1 MGAMAETKTSR
12 ARVDFALLCGLAVCC
27 SVMYITADAS
37 ESVLS
42 MAEKAEDK
50 HIGAGFHRHTP
61 TSVESVD
68 VKKAARIITTTPDGR
83 ERLMDFLNKVEKQ
96 IRTEV
101 AGRKADIAAVRAKMA
116 KNMAYNAAARSKMG
130 KSLLAKMAVNAK
142 AAKDALDKAM
152 RQTQAKF
159 AAAAALEN
167 SRNAATMKRAAQ
179 TRALMR
185 KNKAEAA
192 KALAHAVLNHQRQL
206 AALDQA
212 TNAKIKQTNKH
223 IAANAAQIKENAK
236 KARKDLDKA
245 MNRFD
250 NKMRNIHN
258 QALAARSKLVAQAN
272 AQDAKFRAYANNRIK
287 RIVASNAA
295 KFREV
300 RAKMAKDRSRA
311 DMAIKHAAASMDAA
325 LNANKA
331 LQDKR
336 FASSVARLNAAKKEA
351 NARVAKF
358 RSGFKVS
365 VLQLKGVVETQTK
378 KLNKRVN
385 DLSATI
391 TKNKFEQAKANRVV
405 NAELKR
411 MVKLGADRYAE
422 HLKKDKELRRLMD
435 KNKAATAR
443 SMGRLVETFNARLG
457 AINRQMAKD
466 RKNSERKLGKA
477 TSTLYNV
484 LKKNAEAQAKANKA
498 LTMATR
504 RAKMD
509 AAAAL
514 RSAENAFG
522 SKLAK
527 MHKTVQRLQAK
538 VNRKMNKLTGIVEKN
553 DVLDIAGR
561 AKLAAV
567 SKYNKNQLK
576 GAVRDAIA
584 KGERRALAVEK
595 KMKSLNKQIGDLRTD
610 SKKARKLIRAQVLA
624 AIKSAAAVAKS
635 DLAKKVKWA
644 EGKMA
649 ALNKGLAHE
658 KKMSLKGRNA
668 LRAQERRNRKHIVR
682 QLGEAIGTQERA
694 LLALKT
700 ETNTKISKLN
710 KDVSAQAKKME
721 KDARAVD
728 AQIKSNTNIINGKL
742 NAARKAAVNEL
753 SAVSAASAKRYSDSI
768 KAVMK
773 GIEKARKYS
782 QDMFGKVEIQMAKD
796 RAYLDGRF
804 KSEMVNTNN
813 KLTALTALSS
823 ANFRKTVKDIK
834 AARAKATKE
843 VADAKKYFKGALVGL
858 TAKIKQQENRLVGQ
872 RQAVTAMVEA
882 DRATQAKINRDTEA
896 SLKRIVK
903 IADKRHTES
912 KRARGFLRAL
922 FNQNKKIAAKEIAD
936 MRKKASAQLA
946 VGRAEAAAHKLK
958 FAKDLTAATKKLNVA
973 LSKESADQ
981 AAKLAGLKKSLAY
994 TKAATAASLAKAKKE
1009 YNSRIT
1015 TLTNTV
1021 VANAGKFE
1029 KHLSRVTG
1037 AAMNWKK
1044 ASAADRKVLR
1054 NQRNAMFS
1062 DLNKGLT
1069 RAIQLGEAKA
1079 KKAQEEAEANIASTK
1094 RSLQS
1099 TIAVQ
1104 TEFMADNVFKLLNG
1118 KRQKIADNYL
1128 SLKAYAAVAK
1138 DKVIDY
1144 LAKGGKNRNLSSVG
1158 DLLTTVGALSKIKVK
1173 ATKGLGFG
1181 AKKIPLIFSGKK
1193 IAVKG
1198 SVSKINGLVT
1208 EYMKVLSE
1216 VRNRFPVG
1224 LGNYLMAKLETSMQ
1238 GTGALEVD
1246 KVQDRAGNYVFV
1258 NGHAVGLSSKLHD
1271 FATLAVHMA
1280 HYEKALAQLTGK
1292 LANHKAAGK
1301 SIRVAPPQWQGN

>member
-1 MGAMAETKTSR
+1 MG
-12 ARVDFALLCGLAVCC
+12 
-27 SVMYITADAS
+27 
-37 ESVLS
+37 
-42 MAEKAEDK
+42 
-50 HIGAGFHRHTP
+50 
-61 TSVESVD
+61 
-68 VKKAARIITTTPDGR
+68 
-83 ERLMDFLNKVEKQ
+83 
-96 IRTEV
+96 
-101 AGRKADIAAVRAKMA
+101 
-116 KNMAYNAAARSKMG
+116 
-130 KSLLAKMAVNAK
+130 
-142 AAKDALDKAM
+142 
-152 RQTQAKF
+152 
-159 AAAAALEN
+159 
-167 SRNAATMKRAAQ
+167 
-179 TRALMR
+179 
-185 KNKAEAA
+185 
-192 KALAHAVLNHQRQL
+192 
-206 AALDQA
+206 
-212 TNAKIKQTNKH
+212 
-223 IAANAAQIKENAK
+223 
-236 KARKDLDKA
+236 
-245 MNRFD
+245 
-250 NKMRNIHN
+250 
-258 QALAARSKLVAQAN
+258 
-272 AQDAKFRAYANNRIK
+272 
-287 RIVASNAA
+287 
-295 KFREV
+295 
-300 RAKMAKDRSRA
+300 
-311 DMAIKHAAASMDAA
+311 
-325 LNANKA
+325 
-331 LQDKR
+331 
-336 FASSVARLNAAKKEA
+336 
-351 NARVAKF
+351 ARVAKF

-365 VLQLKGVVETQTK
+365 ILQLKGVVETQTK

-595 KMKSLNKQIGDLRTD
+595 KMKGINKKTRDAMHAKITLKISLLSKSLNKQIGDLRTD

-710 KDVSAQAKKME
+710 KDVSAQAKKMD

-843 VADAKKYFKGALVGL
+843 VADAKKYFKGALVEL

-903 IADKRHTES
+903 IADERHTES
-912 KRARGFLRAL
+912 KRARGSLRAL

-1144 LAKGGKNRNLSSVG
+1144 LAKGGKTRTLSTVG

-1181 AKKIPLIFSGKK
+1181 AEKIPLIFSG
-1193 IAVKG
+1193 KG

-1246 KVQDRAGNYVFV
+1246 KVQDRAGNYVFD

-1292 LANHKAAGK
+1292 LAHHMAAGK

>member
-12 ARVDFALLCGLAVCC
+12 ARVAFALLCGLAVCC

-83 ERLMDFLNKVEKQ
+83 ERLMDFLKKMGKQ

-101 AGRKADIAAVRAKMA
+101 AGREADIAAVRAKMA

-179 TRALMR
+179 TRAFMR

-365 VLQLKGVVETQTK
+365 ILQLKGVVETQTK

-522 SKLAK
+522 SRLAK

-567 SKYNKNQLK
+567 SK
-576 GAVRDAIA
+576 
-584 KGERRALAVEK
+584 GERRALAVEK
-595 KMKSLNKQIGDLRTD
+595 KMKGINKKTRDAMHAKITLKISLLSKSLNKQIGDLRTD

-624 AIKSAAAVAKS
+624 AIKSAAAVAKP

-668 LRAQERRNRKHIVR
+668 LRA
-682 QLGEAIGTQERA
+682 QERA

-843 VADAKKYFKGALVGL
+843 VADAKKYFKGALVEL

-896 SLKRIVK
+896 SLKRI
-903 IADKRHTES
+903 D
-912 KRARGFLRAL
+912 
-922 FNQNKKIAAKEIAD
+922 KIAAKEIAD

-1208 EYMKVLSE
+1208 EYMKVSP
-1216 VRNRFPVG
+1216 RS
-1224 LGNYLMAKLETSMQ
+1224 A
-1238 GTGALEVD
+1238 
-1246 KVQDRAGNYVFV
+1246 
-1258 NGHAVGLSSKLHD
+1258 
-1271 FATLAVHMA
+1271 
-1280 HYEKALAQLTGK
+1280 
-1292 LANHKAAGK
+1292 
-1301 SIRVAPPQWQGN
+1301 

>member
-1 MGAMAETKTSR
+1 MG
-12 ARVDFALLCGLAVCC
+12 
-27 SVMYITADAS
+27 
-37 ESVLS
+37 
-42 MAEKAEDK
+42 
-50 HIGAGFHRHTP
+50 
-61 TSVESVD
+61 
-68 VKKAARIITTTPDGR
+68 
-83 ERLMDFLNKVEKQ
+83 
-96 IRTEV
+96 
-101 AGRKADIAAVRAKMA
+101 
-116 KNMAYNAAARSKMG
+116 
-130 KSLLAKMAVNAK
+130 
-142 AAKDALDKAM
+142 
-152 RQTQAKF
+152 
-159 AAAAALEN
+159 
-167 SRNAATMKRAAQ
+167 
-179 TRALMR
+179 
-185 KNKAEAA
+185 
-192 KALAHAVLNHQRQL
+192 
-206 AALDQA
+206 
-212 TNAKIKQTNKH
+212 
-223 IAANAAQIKENAK
+223 
-236 KARKDLDKA
+236 
-245 MNRFD
+245 
-250 NKMRNIHN
+250 
-258 QALAARSKLVAQAN
+258 
-272 AQDAKFRAYANNRIK
+272 
-287 RIVASNAA
+287 
-295 KFREV
+295 
-300 RAKMAKDRSRA
+300 
-311 DMAIKHAAASMDAA
+311 
-325 LNANKA
+325 
-331 LQDKR
+331 
-336 FASSVARLNAAKKEA
+336 
-351 NARVAKF
+351 
-358 RSGFKVS
+358 
-365 VLQLKGVVETQTK
+365 
-378 KLNKRVN
+378 
-385 DLSATI
+385 
-391 TKNKFEQAKANRVV
+391 
-405 NAELKR
+405 
-411 MVKLGADRYAE
+411 
-422 HLKKDKELRRLMD
+422 
-435 KNKAATAR
+435 
-443 SMGRLVETFNARLG
+443 
-457 AINRQMAKD
+457 
-466 RKNSERKLGKA
+466 
-477 TSTLYNV
+477 
-484 LKKNAEAQAKANKA
+484 
-498 LTMATR
+498 
-504 RAKMD
+504 
-509 AAAAL
+509 
-514 RSAENAFG
+514 
-522 SKLAK
+522 
-527 MHKTVQRLQAK
+527 
-538 VNRKMNKLTGIVEKN
+538 
-553 DVLDIAGR
+553 
-561 AKLAAV
+561 
-567 SKYNKNQLK
+567 
-576 GAVRDAIA
+576 
-584 KGERRALAVEK
+584 
-595 KMKSLNKQIGDLRTD
+595 
-610 SKKARKLIRAQVLA
+610 
-624 AIKSAAAVAKS
+624 
-635 DLAKKVKWA
+635 
-644 EGKMA
+644 
-649 ALNKGLAHE
+649 
-658 KKMSLKGRNA
+658 
-668 LRAQERRNRKHIVR
+668 
-682 QLGEAIGTQERA
+682 
-694 LLALKT
+694 
-700 ETNTKISKLN
+700 
-710 KDVSAQAKKME
+710 
-721 KDARAVD
+721 VD

-843 VADAKKYFKGALVGL
+843 VADAKKYFKGALVEL

-973 LSKESADQ
+973 LSKESVDQ

-994 TKAATAASLAKAKKE
+994 TKAATA
-1009 YNSRIT
+1009 
-1015 TLTNTV
+1015 
-1021 VANAGKFE
+1021 GKFE
-1029 KHLSRVTG
+1029 KHLARVTG

-1292 LANHKAAGK
+1292 LAHHMAAGK

>member
-1 MGAMAETKTSR
+1 MG
-12 ARVDFALLCGLAVCC
+12 
-27 SVMYITADAS
+27 
-37 ESVLS
+37 
-42 MAEKAEDK
+42 
-50 HIGAGFHRHTP
+50 
-61 TSVESVD
+61 
-68 VKKAARIITTTPDGR
+68 
-83 ERLMDFLNKVEKQ
+83 
-96 IRTEV
+96 
-101 AGRKADIAAVRAKMA
+101 
-116 KNMAYNAAARSKMG
+116 
-130 KSLLAKMAVNAK
+130 
-142 AAKDALDKAM
+142 
-152 RQTQAKF
+152 
-159 AAAAALEN
+159 
-167 SRNAATMKRAAQ
+167 
-179 TRALMR
+179 
-185 KNKAEAA
+185 
-192 KALAHAVLNHQRQL
+192 
-206 AALDQA
+206 
-212 TNAKIKQTNKH
+212 
-223 IAANAAQIKENAK
+223 
-236 KARKDLDKA
+236 
-245 MNRFD
+245 
-250 NKMRNIHN
+250 
-258 QALAARSKLVAQAN
+258 
-272 AQDAKFRAYANNRIK
+272 
-287 RIVASNAA
+287 
-295 KFREV
+295 
-300 RAKMAKDRSRA
+300 
-311 DMAIKHAAASMDAA
+311 
-325 LNANKA
+325 
-331 LQDKR
+331 
-336 FASSVARLNAAKKEA
+336 
-351 NARVAKF
+351 
-358 RSGFKVS
+358 
-365 VLQLKGVVETQTK
+365 
-378 KLNKRVN
+378 
-385 DLSATI
+385 
-391 TKNKFEQAKANRVV
+391 
-405 NAELKR
+405 
-411 MVKLGADRYAE
+411 
-422 HLKKDKELRRLMD
+422 
-435 KNKAATAR
+435 
-443 SMGRLVETFNARLG
+443 
-457 AINRQMAKD
+457 
-466 RKNSERKLGKA
+466 
-477 TSTLYNV
+477 
-484 LKKNAEAQAKANKA
+484 
-498 LTMATR
+498 
-504 RAKMD
+504 
-509 AAAAL
+509 
-514 RSAENAFG
+514 
-522 SKLAK
+522 
-527 MHKTVQRLQAK
+527 
-538 VNRKMNKLTGIVEKN
+538 
-553 DVLDIAGR
+553 
-561 AKLAAV
+561 
-567 SKYNKNQLK
+567 
-576 GAVRDAIA
+576 
-584 KGERRALAVEK
+584 
-595 KMKSLNKQIGDLRTD
+595 
-610 SKKARKLIRAQVLA
+610 
-624 AIKSAAAVAKS
+624 
-635 DLAKKVKWA
+635 
-644 EGKMA
+644 
-649 ALNKGLAHE
+649 
-658 KKMSLKGRNA
+658 
-668 LRAQERRNRKHIVR
+668 
-682 QLGEAIGTQERA
+682 
-694 LLALKT
+694 
-700 ETNTKISKLN
+700 
-710 KDVSAQAKKME
+710 
-721 KDARAVD
+721 
-728 AQIKSNTNIINGKL
+728 
-742 NAARKAAVNEL
+742 
-753 SAVSAASAKRYSDSI
+753 
-768 KAVMK
+768 
-773 GIEKARKYS
+773 S

-843 VADAKKYFKGALVGL
+843 VADAKKYFKGALVEL

-896 SLKRIVK
+896 
-903 IADKRHTES
+903 

-946 VGRAEAAAHKLK
+946 VGCAEAAAHKLK

-1062 DLNKGLT
+1062 DLNKGLP

-1292 LANHKAAGK
+1292 LAHHMAAGK

>member
-1 MGAMAETKTSR
+1 MG
-12 ARVDFALLCGLAVCC
+12 
-27 SVMYITADAS
+27 
-37 ESVLS
+37 
-42 MAEKAEDK
+42 
-50 HIGAGFHRHTP
+50 
-61 TSVESVD
+61 
-68 VKKAARIITTTPDGR
+68 
-83 ERLMDFLNKVEKQ
+83 
-96 IRTEV
+96 
-101 AGRKADIAAVRAKMA
+101 
-116 KNMAYNAAARSKMG
+116 
-130 KSLLAKMAVNAK
+130 
-142 AAKDALDKAM
+142 
-152 RQTQAKF
+152 
-159 AAAAALEN
+159 
-167 SRNAATMKRAAQ
+167 
-179 TRALMR
+179 
-185 KNKAEAA
+185 
-192 KALAHAVLNHQRQL
+192 
-206 AALDQA
+206 
-212 TNAKIKQTNKH
+212 
-223 IAANAAQIKENAK
+223 
-236 KARKDLDKA
+236 
-245 MNRFD
+245 
-250 NKMRNIHN
+250 
-258 QALAARSKLVAQAN
+258 
-272 AQDAKFRAYANNRIK
+272 
-287 RIVASNAA
+287 
-295 KFREV
+295 
-300 RAKMAKDRSRA
+300 
-311 DMAIKHAAASMDAA
+311 
-325 LNANKA
+325 
-331 LQDKR
+331 
-336 FASSVARLNAAKKEA
+336 
-351 NARVAKF
+351 
-358 RSGFKVS
+358 
-365 VLQLKGVVETQTK
+365 
-378 KLNKRVN
+378 
-385 DLSATI
+385 
-391 TKNKFEQAKANRVV
+391 
-405 NAELKR
+405 
-411 MVKLGADRYAE
+411 
-422 HLKKDKELRRLMD
+422 
-435 KNKAATAR
+435 
-443 SMGRLVETFNARLG
+443 
-457 AINRQMAKD
+457 
-466 RKNSERKLGKA
+466 
-477 TSTLYNV
+477 
-484 LKKNAEAQAKANKA
+484 
-498 LTMATR
+498 
-504 RAKMD
+504 
-509 AAAAL
+509 
-514 RSAENAFG
+514 
-522 SKLAK
+522 
-527 MHKTVQRLQAK
+527 
-538 VNRKMNKLTGIVEKN
+538 
-553 DVLDIAGR
+553 
-561 AKLAAV
+561 
-567 SKYNKNQLK
+567 
-576 GAVRDAIA
+576 
-584 KGERRALAVEK
+584 
-595 KMKSLNKQIGDLRTD
+595 
-610 SKKARKLIRAQVLA
+610 
-624 AIKSAAAVAKS
+624 
-635 DLAKKVKWA
+635 
-644 EGKMA
+644 
-649 ALNKGLAHE
+649 
-658 KKMSLKGRNA
+658 
-668 LRAQERRNRKHIVR
+668 
-682 QLGEAIGTQERA
+682 
-694 LLALKT
+694 
-700 ETNTKISKLN
+700 KISKLN

-742 NAARKAAVNEL
+742 KAARKAAVNEL
-753 SAVSAASAKRYSDSI
+753 SAVSAASAKRYSNSI

-843 VADAKKYFKGALVGL
+843 VADAKKYFKGALVEL

-922 FNQNKKIAAKEIAD
+922 FNQNK
-936 MRKKASAQLA
+936 QLA
-946 VGRAEAAAHKLK
+946 AGRAEAAAHKLK

-981 AAKLAGLKKSLAY
+981 AAKLADLKKSLAY

-1292 LANHKAAGK
+1292 LAHHMAAGK

>member
-1 MGAMAETKTSR
+1 
-12 ARVDFALLCGLAVCC
+12 
-27 SVMYITADAS
+27 
-37 ESVLS
+37 
-42 MAEKAEDK
+42 
-50 HIGAGFHRHTP
+50 
-61 TSVESVD
+61 
-68 VKKAARIITTTPDGR
+68 
-83 ERLMDFLNKVEKQ
+83 
-96 IRTEV
+96 
-101 AGRKADIAAVRAKMA
+101 
-116 KNMAYNAAARSKMG
+116 
-130 KSLLAKMAVNAK
+130 
-142 AAKDALDKAM
+142 
-152 RQTQAKF
+152 
-159 AAAAALEN
+159 
-167 SRNAATMKRAAQ
+167 
-179 TRALMR
+179 
-185 KNKAEAA
+185 
-192 KALAHAVLNHQRQL
+192 
-206 AALDQA
+206 
-212 TNAKIKQTNKH
+212 
-223 IAANAAQIKENAK
+223 
-236 KARKDLDKA
+236 
-245 MNRFD
+245 
-250 NKMRNIHN
+250 
-258 QALAARSKLVAQAN
+258 
-272 AQDAKFRAYANNRIK
+272 
-287 RIVASNAA
+287 
-295 KFREV
+295 
-300 RAKMAKDRSRA
+300 
-311 DMAIKHAAASMDAA
+311 
-325 LNANKA
+325 
-331 LQDKR
+331 
-336 FASSVARLNAAKKEA
+336 
-351 NARVAKF
+351 
-358 RSGFKVS
+358 
-365 VLQLKGVVETQTK
+365 
-378 KLNKRVN
+378 
-385 DLSATI
+385 
-391 TKNKFEQAKANRVV
+391 
-405 NAELKR
+405 
-411 MVKLGADRYAE
+411 
-422 HLKKDKELRRLMD
+422 
-435 KNKAATAR
+435 
-443 SMGRLVETFNARLG
+443 
-457 AINRQMAKD
+457 
-466 RKNSERKLGKA
+466 
-477 TSTLYNV
+477 
-484 LKKNAEAQAKANKA
+484 
-498 LTMATR
+498 MATR

-595 KMKSLNKQIGDLRTD
+595 KMKGINKKTRDAMHAKITLKISLLSKSLNKQIGDLRTD

-700 ETNTKISKLN
+700 ETNT
-710 KDVSAQAKKME
+710 
-721 KDARAVD
+721 
-728 AQIKSNTNIINGKL
+728 
-742 NAARKAAVNEL
+742 EL

-804 KSEMVNTNN
+804 KSEMVNANN

-843 VADAKKYFKGALVGL
+843 VADAKKYFKGALVEL

-1292 LANHKAAGK
+1292 LAHHMAAGK